1 MNENEEVE
9 FIINCKMKR
18 SWMNTFCSFLKMMEN
33 FGHDGM
39 SRDFIFYCDG
49 DGDFRPK
56 FDLPEYRTKQAKQ
69 YRAIING
76 ERSDTYFFDV
86 ENKYIEDNESSILLK
101 NNNIFAQQ
109 WWETEKEFKER
120 QQDIFITLFA
130 GKKLNKDEY
139 DEMLNKYLEDM
150 KQKEKERKEYFQD
163 MKNLLD
169 KNR

>member
-33 FGHDGM
+33 LGHDGM
-39 SRDFIFYCDG
+39 SRDLIFYCDG
-49 DGDFRPK
+49 DGDFRPQ
-56 FDLPEYRTKQAKQ
+56 FNLPEYRTKQAKQ
-69 YRAIING
+69 YKSIING
-76 ERSDTYFFDV
+76 ERSDAYFFDV

-101 NNNIFAQQ
+101 NNNVFAQQ
-109 WWETEKEFKER
+109 WWETEEEFKNR
-120 QQDIFITLFA
+120 KHQLFDEIYSSP
-130 GKKLNKDEY
+130 LSEENNIKD
-139 DEMLNKYLEDM
+139 KYLEDM

-169 KNR
+169 KNKEE

>member
-39 SRDFIFYCDG
+39 SRDLIFYCDG

-69 YRAIING
+69 YRSIING
-76 ERSDTYFFDV
+76 ERSDAYFFDV

-101 NNNIFAQQ
+101 NNNVFAQQ
-109 WWETEKEFKER
+109 WWETAEEFKNR
-120 QQDIFITLFA
+120 KNQLFDEIYSSPVSEE
-130 GKKLNKDEY
+130 NNIKD
-139 DEMLNKYLEDM
+139 KYLEDM
-150 KQKEKERKEYFQD
+150 KQKEKERKEFFQD

-169 KNR
+169 KKKKE